1 MSQPSHHSPSPARS
15 RVSNEPSRR
24 SFATSPVREVTPITR
39 QPTPAMEGVDDTL
52 NPIEIPD
59 VENLVAALEKVE
71 LRRIKGPLDHA
82 KLVYSEIKKW
92 RFQLILGLFERDAAK
107 IGLGNR
113 WKEKRDEALIFAK
126 DYLGREP
133 IVLPEL
139 VRGPM
144 TRSEARNLRDVWEIV
159 SDCIASPLALLRV
172 TEGGPRVAAL
182 AIRPDKY
189 AEVIDYCSGLLAQS
203 MTALLKFNY
212 PIPIMPMFGKNGVSE
227 DAFEVYKLVL
237 EGQ

>member
-1 MSQPSHHSPSPARS
+1 
-15 RVSNEPSRR
+15 
-24 SFATSPVREVTPITR
+24 
-39 QPTPAMEGVDDTL
+39 MEGADDTL

-82 KLVYSEIKKW
+82 KLVYSEITKW
-92 RFQLILGLFERDAAK
+92 RFQLILGLFERDATK

-144 TRSEARNLRDVWEIV
+144 TRSEARNLRDV
-159 SDCIASPLALLRV
+159 
-172 TEGGPRVAAL
+172 
-182 AIRPDKY
+182 
-189 AEVIDYCSGLLAQS
+189 
-203 MTALLKFNY
+203 
-212 PIPIMPMFGKNGVSE
+212 
-227 DAFEVYKLVL
+227 
-237 EGQ
+237 